1 MHGGGQGF
9 EPPAVH
15 HFAATVGKLFTTT
28 LMKDMARHGEL
39 ALDDSIERH
48 LPADMKAPSWRGRS
62 ITWPTWRPGEIEP
75 VD

>member
-1 MHGGGQGF
+1 
-9 EPPAVH
+9 
-15 HFAATVGKLFTTT
+15 
-28 LMKDMARHGEL
+28 MKDMARHGEL